1 MEALS
6 IVPIILCRAQI
17 RWCLDYPA
25 DHGLMDR
32 AVVSVEPQLV
42 AARQRGRLG
51 TAPPITNS
59 RQHRLLGCRPAEPGD
74 DQGVDVRTGR
84 CCSEPTTKRL
94 ELQSA
99 TDELLQRER

>member
-1 MEALS
+1 MAALS

-32 AVVSVEPQLV
+32 AVVSVEPQVV

-51 TAPPITNS
+51 AACPS
-59 RQHRLLGCRPAEPGD
+59 RTLVSIDCWAVVRRNPGD

-99 TDELLQRER
+99 TDELLQPER